1 MRVKAGRMT
10 PLPAGL
16 SVEVRDL
23 IGGMCRTDPRRRARI
38 ADIVRH
44 PWVNDGR
51 VGGASSGGGGGG
63 GRGEAPA
70 GPSAPGGGGG
80 GGGGGRG
87 TRSASSFLGKI
98 SKVMGF

>member
-1 MRVKAGRMT
+1 MMRVKAGRMT

-51 VGGASSGGGGGG
+51 VGGA
-63 GRGEAPA
+63 
-70 GPSAPGGGGG
+70 
-80 GGGGGRG
+80 
-87 TRSASSFLGKI
+87 
-98 SKVMGF
+98 